1 MASILPGLIGGS
13 VIIETIFSIPG
24 LGQLGFESVLA
35 RDYPT
40 VLALFTA
47 SAVLTLIG
55 ILISDLASCRGGS
68 AHRLWPTATMSA
80 LQLSPAAVEEVA
92 LAGPSASEGL
102 WDDVWKRFKRNP
114 IALMG
119 FYAVCFLAF
128 MALFADFLA
137 NDKPYYLQYGG
148 KTYFP
153 IFRSYLVGAK
163 LGQWPAELLNVDYK
177 KLEGAKAIFPPI
189 PYRPSNINLLEP
201 LEPPS
206 AKHWFG
212 TDKLGRDVMAG
223 MIHGSRISLSIGF
236 VAVGIAVAIG
246 VVLGAIAGYFGSWVD
261 LVISRL
267 FEVML
272 SIPTFFLL
280 ITVAALL
287 PPSIFLTM
295 AIIGMTGWVGI
306 ARFTRNEFLR
316 IRNQDYVTAAI
327 ALGVT
332 DRKVMFKHILPN
344 ALAPVIVSVVLGIA
358 GAILVESSLSFLGI
372 GVPAELVT
380 WGSILQE
387 ASTTTFAWW
396 LAVFPGFAIFI
407 TVLAYYLVGEGL
419 REVLDPRLRGL
430 R

>member
-1 MASILPGLIGGS
+1 MSSNPTDTVATDARGAVLNAAEIGG
-13 VIIETIFSIPG
+13 
-24 LGQLGFESVLA
+24 
-35 RDYPT
+35 
-40 VLALFTA
+40 
-47 SAVLTLIG
+47 
-55 ILISDLASCRGGS
+55 
-68 AHRLWPTATMSA
+68 LWS
-80 LQLSPAAVEEVA
+80 
-92 LAGPSASEGL
+92 
-102 WDDVWKRFKRNP
+102 DVWRRFRRNP
-114 IALMG
+114 IALTG
-119 FYAVCFLAF
+119 FYVVCGFVF

-137 NDKPYYLQYGG
+137 NDKPYYTEYKGRS
-148 KTYFP
+148 YFP
-153 IFRSYLVGAK
+153 IFRSYLVGMK
-163 LGQWPAELLNVDYK
+163 LGQWPAELLNVEFR
-177 KLEGAKAIFPPI
+177 KLEGAKSIFPPI
-189 PYRPSNINLLEP
+189 PYRPSNVNLLEP

-206 AKHWFG
+206 ERHWFG

-236 VAVGIAVAIG
+236 VAIGIAVMIG
-246 VVLGAIAGYFGSWVD
+246 VVLGAIAGYFGSWAD
-261 LVISRL
+261 LIISRF

-280 ITVAALL
+280 ITIAALL

-295 AIIGMTGWVGI
+295 LIIGATSWVGI

-316 IRNQDYVTAAI
+316 IRSLDYVTSAI
-327 ALGVT
+327 ALGVSN
-332 DRKVMFKHILPN
+332 RKVMFKHILPN
-344 ALAPVIVSVVLGIA
+344 ALAPVIVAVVLGIA
-358 GAILVESSLSFLGI
+358 GAILVESALSFLGI

-380 WGSILQE
+380 WGSILHE

>member
-1 MASILPGLIGGS
+1 MASKDS
-13 VIIETIFSIPG
+13 T
-24 LGQLGFESVLA
+24 Q
-35 RDYPT
+35 R
-40 VLALFTA
+40 ALT
-47 SAVLTLIG
+47 
-55 ILISDLASCRGGS
+55 SDA
-68 AHRLWPTATMSA
+68 
-80 LQLSPAAVEEVA
+80 E
-92 LAGPSASEGL
+92 AGGL
-102 WDDVWKRFKRNP
+102 WSDVWRRFKRNP
-114 IALMG
+114 IALAG
-119 FYAVCFLAF
+119 FLVVCLLAT
-128 MALFADFLA
+128 MALLADFIA
-137 NDKPYYLQYGG
+137 NDKPYYTQYNG
-148 KTYFP
+148 KSYFP
-153 IFRSYLVGAK
+153 IARSYLVTLK
-163 LGQWPAELLNVDYK
+163 LGQWPAELVNVEFK
-177 KLEGAKAIFPPI
+177 KLEAAKSIFPPI
-189 PYRPSNINLLEP
+189 PYRATNINLLEP

-206 AKHWFG
+206 GRHWFG

-223 MIHGSRISLSIGF
+223 MVHGSRVSLSIGF
-236 VAVGIAVAIG
+236 VAVGIAVVIG
-246 VVLGAIAGYFGSWVD
+246 VILGAVAGYFGAWVD

-280 ITVAALL
+280 ITIAALL

-295 AIIGMTGWVGI
+295 LIIGATSWVGI

-316 IRNQDYVTAAI
+316 IRGMDYVTSAI

-380 WGSILQE
+380 WGSILHE
-387 ASTTTFAWW
+387 ASTTTYAWW
-396 LAVFPGFAIFI
+396 LAVFPGLAIFI
-407 TVLAYYLVGEGL
+407 TVLSYYLVGEGL

>member
-1 MASILPGLIGGS
+1 MTPTSANIAASTAADENSLAVGETPG
-13 VIIETIFSIPG
+13 
-24 LGQLGFESVLA
+24 
-35 RDYPT
+35 
-40 VLALFTA
+40 
-47 SAVLTLIG
+47 
-55 ILISDLASCRGGS
+55 
-68 AHRLWPTATMSA
+68 
-80 LQLSPAAVEEVA
+80 
-92 LAGPSASEGL
+92 GL
-102 WDDVWKRFKRNP
+102 WSDVWRRFRRNA
-114 IALMG
+114 IALVG
-119 FYAVCFLAF
+119 FYVVCFLACV
-128 MALFADFLA
+128 ALFADFLA
-137 NDKPYYLQYGG
+137 NDKPYYLEYHG
-148 KTYFP
+148 KVYFP
-153 IFRSYLVGAK
+153 IFRSYLVGMR
-163 LGQWPAELLNVDYK
+163 LGQWPTELVNVNFK
-177 KLEGAKAIFPPI
+177 KLEGAKAIFPPN

-201 LEPPS
+201 LESPS
-206 AKHWFG
+206 SKHWFG
-212 TDKLGRDVMAG
+212 TDKLGRDVAAG

-236 VAVGIAVAIG
+236 VAVGIAVIIG
-246 VVLGAIAGYFGSWVD
+246 VILGAIAGYFGSWID
-261 LVISRL
+261 LVVSRL
-267 FEVML
+267 FEIML

-295 AIIGMTGWVGI
+295 AIIGMTSWVGM

-316 IRNQDYVTAAI
+316 IRSLDYVTAAI

-380 WGSILQE
+380 WGSILHE

>member
-1 MASILPGLIGGS
+1 MAAKNSTTSEPATDTVGIGG
-13 VIIETIFSIPG
+13 
-24 LGQLGFESVLA
+24 
-35 RDYPT
+35 
-40 VLALFTA
+40 
-47 SAVLTLIG
+47 
-55 ILISDLASCRGGS
+55 
-68 AHRLWPTATMSA
+68 LWS
-80 LQLSPAAVEEVA
+80 
-92 LAGPSASEGL
+92 
-102 WDDVWKRFKRNP
+102 DVWRRFKRNP
-114 IALMG
+114 IALAG
-119 FYAVCFLAF
+119 FYVVCGFAV
-128 MALFADFLA
+128 MALFADFIA
-137 NDKPYYLQYGG
+137 NDKPYYTQYKGNS
-148 KTYFP
+148 YFP
-153 IFRSYLVGAK
+153 VFRSYWVGMK
-163 LGQWPAELLNVDYK
+163 LGKWPAELLNVEFK
-177 KLEGAKAIFPPI
+177 KLEGGKSIFPPI

-206 AKHWFG
+206 ARHWFG

-223 MIHGSRISLSIGF
+223 MIHGSRVSLSIGF
-236 VAVGIAVAIG
+236 VAVGIAVVIG
-246 VVLGAIAGYFGSWVD
+246 VILGAIAGYFGGWVD

-267 FEVML
+267 FEIML

-280 ITVAALL
+280 ITIAALL

-295 AIIGMTGWVGI
+295 FIIGATSWVGI
-306 ARFTRNEFLR
+306 ARFTRNEFLK
-316 IRNQDYVTAAI
+316 IRNLDYVTSAI
-327 ALGVT
+327 ALGGT

-380 WGSILQE
+380 WGSILHE
-387 ASTTTFAWW
+387 ASTTTYAWW

>member
-1 MASILPGLIGGS
+1 M
-13 VIIETIFSIPG
+13 
-24 LGQLGFESVLA
+24 
-35 RDYPT
+35 
-40 VLALFTA
+40 
-47 SAVLTLIG
+47 
-55 ILISDLASCRGGS
+55 
-68 AHRLWPTATMSA
+68 
-80 LQLSPAAVEEVA
+80 QLSPVAVEEVVVA
-92 LAGPSASEGL
+92 DAEVAQGL
-102 WDDVWKRFKRNP
+102 WSDVWKRFKRNP
-114 IALMG
+114 IALAG
-119 FYAVCFLAF
+119 FCVVCLLAF
-128 MALFADFLA
+128 IALFADFIA
-137 NDKPYYLQYGG
+137 NNRPYYLEYHG

-153 IFRSYLVGAK
+153 IFRSYIVAAK
-163 LGQWPAELLNVDYK
+163 LGQWPAELLNVDFK
-177 KLEGAKAIFPPI
+177 KLEGVKAIFPPI

-206 AKHWFG
+206 TRHWFG

-236 VAVGIAVAIG
+236 VAVGIAVVIG

-261 LVISRL
+261 LVISRF
-267 FEVML
+267 FEIML

-280 ITVAALL
+280 ITIAALL
-287 PPSIFLTM
+287 PPSLYLTM
-295 AIIGMTGWVGI
+295 VIIGATSWVGI
-306 ARFTRNEFLR
+306 ARFTRNEFLK
-316 IRNQDYVTAAI
+316 IRNLDYVTSAI
-327 ALGVT
+327 ALGVSN
-332 DRKVMFKHILPN
+332 RKVMFRHILPN
-344 ALAPVIVSVVLGIA
+344 ALAPVIVSVVLGVA

-387 ASTTTFAWW
+387 ASSTTFAWW

>member
-1 MASILPGLIGGS
+1 MASTNS
-13 VIIETIFSIPG
+13 TTQETIT
-24 LGQLGFESVLA
+24 ES
-35 RDYPT
+35 
-40 VLALFTA
+40 
-47 SAVLTLIG
+47 
-55 ILISDLASCRGGS
+55 
-68 AHRLWPTATMSA
+68 
-80 LQLSPAAVEEVA
+80 E
-92 LAGPSASEGL
+92 AGGL
-102 WDDVWKRFKRNP
+102 WSDVWQRFKRNP
-114 IALMG
+114 IALAG
-119 FYAVCFLAF
+119 FYVVCVFVFL
-128 MALFADFLA
+128 ALFADFIA
-137 NDKPYYLQYGG
+137 NDKPYYTEYKG
-148 KTYFP
+148 KSHFP
-153 IFRSYLVGAK
+153 IFRDYLVGIK
-163 LGQWPAELLNVDYK
+163 LSQRPAELLNVDYK
-177 KLEGAKAIFPPI
+177 KLEAAKSVFPLI

-206 AKHWFG
+206 ERHWFG

-223 MIHGSRISLSIGF
+223 MIHGSRVSLSIGF
-236 VAVGIAVAIG
+236 VAVAIAVMIG
-246 VVLGAIAGYFGSWVD
+246 VVLGAIAGYFGSWTD
-261 LVISRL
+261 LVISRF

-280 ITVAALL
+280 ITIAALL

-295 AIIGMTGWVGI
+295 LIIGATSGVRI

-316 IRNQDYVTAAI
+316 IRNLDYVTAAI
-327 ALGVT
+327 ALGVS

-380 WGSILQE
+380 WGSILHE
-387 ASTTTFAWW
+387 ASSTTFAWW